1 MINTHEELLQKIKDY
16 ESKWGKLGHTNIIH
30 PEKNTIYHSGTN
42 KDISQGGNKTMSR
55 MDNDLYKFR
64 QKVAAG
70 KEANKLA
77 HKSYISPEELNK
89 MNYEQLMKSRTLV
102 HAQNPLYGQQNPNAK
117 YYKREGEPGKYRY
130 YYTKEEWDAAHK
142 QGSAST
148 EANRE
153 AQERQQYETNK
164 KIENYTNKQN
174 VTNTSSNTREN
185 NLQADFT
192 KKFSDIARQSP
203 EAAAKEIVNDE
214 NTKIKTLYNKVN
226 DGFRKG
232 IITWKNGRFEK
243 DENASDSDYENI
255 KNEIEAYSDQLE
267 NFIKGVDAAAGS
279 GRKTKDAVAKIMADE
294 IESMYQKAE
303 KGKENLKA
311 NQNARE
317 EAIKKSQKAE
327 QDRQIDEIKKEN
339 KKLYDDANDLA
350 AEKMSVNNKSAID
363 DIKMAISKSSG
374 RKIHEIN
381 KIVDEKVSEYYP
393 EEERKKDEAARM
405 ALIEERNTL
414 YDEINKNGGT
424 NDYKNID
431 KTRKE
436 LELGRKIRD
445 MERNEY
451 EKEIK
456 ATLDALEDLM
466 NDPDYGKNA
475 AKWLEF
481 DGLLYGITRD
491 LNEYGKKTHVNKQI
505 QEFIDK
511 YYKGAKKENN
521 SAKHSTSGKALITN
535 SSMGEEIMD
544 EYAIFQQKVKR
555 GKEMNRIAHSTF
567 ISPEELNA
575 KYEKDLESQ
584 GILVHGGNYK
594 YYNKIDLPN
603 GTTRYFYT
611 KAEWDAY
618 QDGKGQDAK
627 KKQEETIRKNKE
639 ASQHEGD
646 RYIDKEK
653 ERKKMYQDLADQARK
668 HNEEIA
674 QKEKNEK
681 QNAFNRERGAELGR
695 IKKYAN
701 AINNGDPSYPMRDV
715 YYAIMDDHEKEIKQF
730 ESDVTFG
737 SRNEKYEP
745 SYDPYEDFTLDEM
758 SNVGVLNPDKK
769 PKYEYDETGKAILPE
784 IKFNDK
790 ALEKEYNDL
799 LNKLLDDAKK
809 AKKAAGYTK
818 DDENL
823 ENMIKY
829 YLDRELFDSWLD
841 WYHPQTGTDRYWD
854 LKQEE
859 INDVIEKQN
868 KNAVTVETETYANG
882 KKVNSK
888 KE

>member
-1 MINTHEELLQKIKDY
+1 MKTLKELTEMISKY
-16 ESKWGKLGHTNIIH
+16 ESKWGKLGHTNIIN

-102 HAQNPLYGQQNPNAK
+102 HAQNPLYGQQLQNTK
-117 YYKREGEPGKYRY
+117 YYKREGEPGHYRY

-142 QGSAST
+142 QGNAST

-164 KIENYTNKQN
+164 KIENYKNKQN

-243 DENASDSDYENI
+243 GENASDSDYENI
-255 KNEIEAYSDQLE
+255 KNEIETYSDQLE
-267 NFIKGVDAAAGS
+267 KLLKGVDTAAGS

-303 KGKENLKA
+303 KGKGNLKA

-317 EAIKKSQKAE
+317 EAIKKSQETNKE
-327 QDRQIDEIKKEN
+327 PKVSKEYKEELEYNSKKNNYGDADN
-339 KKLYDDANDLA
+339 K
-350 AEKMSVNNKSAID
+350 SNKSANVD
-363 DIKMAISKSSG
+363 KDKASDEYKEAIGEKKPSKSENNESWKE
-374 RKIHEIN
+374 RQDKILDDAMKGDAN
-381 KIVDEKVSEYYP
+381 LKDLASKYGVSE
-393 EEERKKDEAARM
+393 
-405 ALIEERNTL
+405 
-414 YDEINKNGGT
+414 
-424 NDYKNID
+424 
-431 KTRKE
+431 
-436 LELGRKIRD
+436 
-445 MERNEY
+445 EY
-451 EKEIK
+451 
-456 ATLDALEDLM
+456 
-466 NDPDYGKNA
+466 
-475 AKWLEF
+475 
-481 DGLLYGITRD
+481 
-491 LNEYGKKTHVNKQI
+491 I
-505 QEFIDK
+505 QELVYNVTGK
-511 YYKGAKKENN
+511 TLKKEDK
-521 SAKHSTSGKALITN
+521 STAKHSTSGKSLITN

-575 KYEKDLESQ
+575 KYEKDLKSQ

-594 YYNKIDLPN
+594 YYNKINLPN

-627 KKQEETIRKNKE
+627 KKQEEIIRKNKE

-646 RYIDKEK
+646 RYAKKSLPKSATMTDE
-653 ERKKMYQDLADQARK
+653 ERKEM
-668 HNEEIA
+668 
-674 QKEKNEK
+674 
-681 QNAFNRERGAELGR
+681 
-695 IKKYAN
+695 
-701 AINNGDPSYPMRDV
+701 
-715 YYAIMDDHEKEIKQF
+715 
-730 ESDVTFG
+730 
-737 SRNEKYEP
+737 
-745 SYDPYEDFTLDEM
+745 YEDL
-758 SNVGVLNPDKK
+758 
-769 PKYEYDETGKAILPE
+769 
-784 IKFNDK
+784 
-790 ALEKEYNDL
+790 
-799 LNKLLDDAKK
+799 AKK
-809 AKKAAGYTK
+809 AKIHNQQVSNFEKNKAAAAHEGDRWLKVDSKYNTKPSEVADNNKVENNNTEK
-818 DDENL
+818 DDFFKKEHTEYVQKNG
-823 ENMIKY
+823 ERI
-829 YLDRELFDSWLD
+829 
-841 WYHPQTGTDRYWD
+841 
-854 LKQEE
+854 
-859 INDVIEKQN
+859 INDYNKAAEDEHNVSLQIDEKYGFN
-868 KNAVTVETETYANG
+868 KAKTDEELNKCWDNLVQDMYQAALKMDNPDKCYMNFFWHDENGNGSAGWDISIPEFDKWAQEYQKEIDEVFQKGMDANDFDEKKKYGDQWEAMNEELNARTMEAKTKTLQMVTKLKKKCLET
-882 KKVNSK
+882 
-888 KE
+888 